1 MKMEVMKM
9 LKKFFKSIFLF
20 FIPLALFFPFGCE
33 STRAIRQSPLP
44 GDPVADFPKVMVG
57 DSFVISD
64 YSSKFGTDIYH
75 IKVIQ
80 VESDGSFLLEV
91 KGEKEAMPRHRRYN
105 NKYEPWG
112 EEKGKVQRRLDFP
125 LFIGKKWKDAYYG
138 QGTDGRMYNY
148 TNEYVVEK
156 YETVSTKAGSFK
168 SFKIKRYEYNVQLKI
183 QNIEEYWYS
192 PEIKRIVKSTPSWKY
207 GSELISYS
215 LAKAEP
221 LEPEKPKIIIAGEK
235 VKIGILEFQGLNEE
249 ARKDDF
255 AKIFTEILTTSFVT
269 SEAFRIIEREQLHKV
284 LKEIELTQSGIID
297 TSNAKQIGKMVG
309 ANAIVIGGVTKIGND
324 MRLDVRIIDVETGI
338 ILTAEKTEGKTDI
351 KNIGTMADSIV
362 ANLVNRFYKEKK

>member
-1 MKMEVMKM
+1 
-9 LKKFFKSIFLF
+9 
-20 FIPLALFFPFGCE
+20 
-33 STRAIRQSPLP
+33 
-44 GDPVADFPKVMVG
+44 
-57 DSFVISD
+57 
-64 YSSKFGTDIYH
+64 
-75 IKVIQ
+75 
-80 VESDGSFLLEV
+80 
-91 KGEKEAMPRHRRYN
+91 
-105 NKYEPWG
+105 
-112 EEKGKVQRRLDFP
+112 
-125 LFIGKKWKDAYYG
+125 
-138 QGTDGRMYNY
+138 
-148 TNEYVVEK
+148 VVEK